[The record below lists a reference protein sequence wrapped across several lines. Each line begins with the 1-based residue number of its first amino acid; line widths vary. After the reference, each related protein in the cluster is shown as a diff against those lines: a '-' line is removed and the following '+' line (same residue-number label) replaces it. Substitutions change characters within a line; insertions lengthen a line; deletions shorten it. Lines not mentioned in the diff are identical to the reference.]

1 MSFLGE
7 KNFSHKDQEK
17 IGILICNLG
26 TPDSYSVKDVRAF
39 LREFLSKISV
49 IITSLNLPVFAS
61 QLFFQIFKIIF

>member
-7 KNFSHKDQEK
+7 KNFSHKDQEN

-39 LREFLSKISV
+39 LREFLSDSRV
-49 IITSLNLPVFAS
+49 IAVSYTHLRAHETR
-61 QLFFQIFKIIF
+61 